1 VESSHGWEPHRS
13 QSVHSL
19 ASNPVALTPSPQSK
33 VTIDALRRF
42 RKRCPNVKVSFRASS
57 AYGLHDRWSLT
68 LDKEWR
74 IRKVSFREKAN
85 DDDLA
90 LFAQNSEL
98 AGVQYILLPYPQAI
112 SGKGLVHLKRLNNL
126 KTLILDECKIGDEG
140 LEAIGGLAKSLVME
154 TSSLKST
161 LSLPNTSSRIVI
173 PNVAPRMLASASANL
188 FRSTF

>member
-1 VESSHGWEPHRS
+1 M
-13 QSVHSL
+13 
-19 ASNPVALTPSPQSK
+19 
-33 VTIDALRRF
+33 
-42 RKRCPNVKVSFRASS
+42 KVSFRASS